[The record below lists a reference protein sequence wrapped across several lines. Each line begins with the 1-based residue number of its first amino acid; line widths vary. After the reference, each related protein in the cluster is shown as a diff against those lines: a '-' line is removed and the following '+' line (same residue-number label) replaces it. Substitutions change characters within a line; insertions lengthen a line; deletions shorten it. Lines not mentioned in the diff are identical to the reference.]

1 MKSKFFT
8 SLVLFLFIFLNG
20 QTVNAQEQSDSLSS
34 FIQKMFQRNQGTT
47 LCSDPATSVKSM
59 HSNVFSYLENNNLL
73 KETDPKVIATVI
85 WTLYPCPFSPNR
97 AELTPATSEDIVGV
111 WLFPESSQKLR
122 FGPTSK
128 QKSPAGP
135 VPVKCDAV
143 GYYPNGELR
152 SAIFAGEQK
161 CPFKKASDM
170 DNARKNP
177 RVSDWS
183 LPRNGRIIVTRTD
196 VDNHIEEWDVYT
208 VITSF
213 SANEVE
219 FEKEDL
225 LAYLR
230 KAKGN
235 NVNAS
240 TQFRHWKRLN

>member
-1 MKSKFFT
+1 MKSISFT
-8 SLVLFLFIFLNG
+8 SIVLLFFIFFNA
-20 QTVNAQEQSDSLSS
+20 QTIRAQEQSNSLSS
-34 FIQKMFQRNQGTT
+34 FIQKMFERNQGTT
-47 LCSDPATSVKSM
+47 LCSAPTTSAKSI
-59 HSNVFSYLENNNLL
+59 HSNIFNYLENNNLL
-73 KETDPKVIATVI
+73 KKADPKVIATVI

-97 AELTPATSEDIVGV
+97 TELTPATSKDITGV

-135 VPVKCDAV
+135 VPVKCSAI

-161 CPFKKASDM
+161 CPFTKAPDM
-170 DNARKNP
+170 DDARKNP
-177 RVSDWS
+177 RVSEWS
-183 LPRNGRIIVTRTD
+183 LPRNGRLIVTRTD

-213 SANEVE
+213 SASEVD
-219 FEKEDL
+219 FKKGDL

-240 TQFRHWKRLN
+240 TQFRHWKRLK